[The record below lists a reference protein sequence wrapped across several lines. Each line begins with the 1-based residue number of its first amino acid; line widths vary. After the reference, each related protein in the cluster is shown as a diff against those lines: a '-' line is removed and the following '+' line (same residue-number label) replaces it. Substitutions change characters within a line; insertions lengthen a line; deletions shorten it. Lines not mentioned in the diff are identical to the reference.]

1 MEFREKL
8 CYSISAEEK
17 VMEKDEI
24 KIDFDT
30 RLLNILK
37 KRREHIKLSRDDVA
51 KRLGIRT
58 GLLVSWEGGAIPSSH
73 YYLMRWM
80 QVLGFDI
87 STFMGPSKHICQIPV
102 VDKIQWLKGKF
113 YFKYQYTDENQDL
126 MFNSY
131 PLYIDRDII
140 LLEDIMNIDAIIDSR
155 NKERVLLGY
164 RINPT
169 EKFEEQADNFLDKFV
184 YRLKPNLKDGE
195 GIRFFDVVGIN
206 MKTHRLELAS
216 LQLTD
221 GIYFQGN
228 TYEVHLYK
236 GNPEDKEIEERKE
249 MEYQDDFDAYF
260 DKMLEASTGD
270 YDFFDELESIYYD
283 HSGLEEVINPY
294 FFRPLYLV
302 LNSYVSIGNTA
313 YRECLM
319 DQLKDLNLTKERVCG
334 TALDYVPFK
343 QPKEQ
348 NPDEIPSNNLTAHV
362 ISFPNQR

>member
-1 MEFREKL
+1 
-8 CYSISAEEK
+8 
-17 VMEKDEI
+17 
-24 KIDFDT
+24 
-30 RLLNILK
+30 
-37 KRREHIKLSRDDVA
+37 
-51 KRLGIRT
+51 
-58 GLLVSWEGGAIPSSH
+58 
-73 YYLMRWM
+73 
-80 QVLGFDI
+80 
-87 STFMGPSKHICQIPV
+87 
-102 VDKIQWLKGKF
+102 
-113 YFKYQYTDENQDL
+113 
-126 MFNSY
+126 
-131 PLYIDRDII
+131 
-140 LLEDIMNIDAIIDSR
+140 
-155 NKERVLLGY
+155 
-164 RINPT
+164 
-169 EKFEEQADNFLDKFV
+169 
-184 YRLKPNLKDGE
+184 
-195 GIRFFDVVGIN
+195 